1 MVNSATKRRLFLE
14 KQESNAQMML
24 TGLGFPKNSKL
35 MVLFYNINTGSRMRD
50 CSISFKYEKPLITEI
65 RDMFTKTPCCTL
77 DAIGKLKW
85 V

>member
-50 CSISFKYEKPLITEI
+50 CSISFKYEKPLITENQRYVYENTRLHI
-65 RDMFTKTPCCTL
+65 
-77 DAIGKLKW
+77 
-85 V
+85 